1 MATPKLGEFPPYFS
15 RYISLVHADSPV
27 AAIQTYAEKLNTF
40 YTTLPEE
47 KADYRYAAGKWS
59 IKEVLQHVIDAERV
73 FSYRIMCIA
82 RKDKTPLPSFNEDEF
97 AAHAGADNRSLSS
110 LKAEF
115 LAVRN
120 ASDLLL
126 QSLSEEQ
133 LSEIGTASNLPVSA
147 NAICFIL
154 FGHLLHHQQIL
165 QERYLA

>member
-1 MATPKLGEFPPYFS
+1 
-15 RYISLVHADSPV
+15 
-27 AAIQTYAEKLNTF
+27 
-40 YTTLPEE
+40 
-47 KADYRYAAGKWS
+47 
-59 IKEVLQHVIDAERV
+59 
-73 FSYRIMCIA
+73 
-82 RKDKTPLPSFNEDEF
+82 
-97 AAHAGADNRSLSS
+97 LSS

>member
-1 MATPKLGEFPPYFS
+1 MAIPKLGEFPPYFS
-15 RYISLVHADSPV
+15 RYINLVHADSPA
-27 AAIQTYAEKLNTF
+27 AAIQAYAEKLSTF

-82 RKDKTPLPSFNEDEF
+82 RKDKTPLPSFNEDDYAYHAD
-97 AAHAGADNRSLSS
+97 AANRSLAS

-115 LAVRN
+115 LAVRK

-126 QSLSEEQ
+126 QSLSEQQ
-133 LSEIGTASNLPVSA
+133 LSEVGTASNLPVSA

-154 FGHLLHHQQIL
+154 FGHLLHHQQVM